1 MLPLLLVLP
10 FLFSVL
16 AMAFSGV
23 GRRTTSWLAGA
34 VPLGG
39 LAILAALTPAILDGE
54 NIRWSVPWVPQLGL
68 ALSLRLDGYAWMF
81 AGLVLGIGG
90 RVVMYAHYYLGP
102 EEKAVRVFGYVRVIL
117 ASMLGVVLVGSHRLL
132 VVHWERT
139 RCIRFLL
146 IVFSNHHE
154 DAGERDRMPVTLTLG
169 GGLALIAGSIM
180 LGHVV

>member
-54 NIRWSVPWVPQLGL
+54 IIRWSVPWVPQLGL

-90 RVVMYAHYYLGP
+90 LVVMYAHYYLGP
-102 EEKAVRVFGYVRVIL
+102 EEKRSEEHTSELQSREN
-117 ASMLGVVLVGSHRLL
+117 LVCRLL
-132 VVHWERT
+132 LEKKKKKNKQHQRIYRV
-139 RCIRFLL
+139 
-146 IVFSNHHE
+146 
-154 DAGERDRMPVTLTLG
+154 
-169 GGLALIAGSIM
+169 
-180 LGHVV
+180 